1 MREVYL
7 DEDLAMAVA
16 ELGELRGKLAEVFDV
31 RAAIGLLSWDQ
42 EVNMP
47 PKAAPARGQ
56 QLATLSGVAHRMFT
70 DKGVGELLRRLGE
83 AKGLCADERRLVS
96 ETAYDYGRA
105 TKLPES
111 FVTRFSE
118 AASRGFHAW
127 IKAKKDNRFSG
138 FQQELDTLVGL
149 CRERAELMGYEG
161 SPYNA
166 LLEDYER
173 GLRVEALRPMFA
185 TLARRQSALIG
196 KIVKSP
202 KQADLSWL
210 DAAWDAGKQW
220 DFTLRLLK
228 DMGYDFAAGRQDKA
242 EHPFTSEFDL
252 YDVRV
257 TTHLYEDNLFAGMMA
272 SLHEGGHA
280 LYEQGLREE
289 DRRTPLGQ
297 AVSLGIHESQSR
309 MWENLVGQS
318 RPFWNHYGEVLRGY
332 FPQELKGVSAEQI
345 FRAVNH
351 VEPTLRRLE
360 ADECTYNLHII
371 LRFEIEVDLIEGRL
385 KTADVPAR
393 WNELMKK
400 YLGLDVPDDAQGC
413 LQDVHWSHGALGYF
427 PTYTLGNVYGAQ
439 MFDRIQQDIPEL
451 WTQIGQGNFCA
462 LLGWLR
468 EKVHRVGRRR
478 LPAEIVRD
486 ATGKDPGVEPY
497 LRYLEGKYG
506 ELYGL

>member
-1 MREVYL
+1 
-7 DEDLAMAVA
+7 MAVA
-16 ELGELRGKLAEVFDV
+16 ELDALRGKLAEVFDV

-56 QLATLSGVAHRMFT
+56 QLATLSSLAHRLFT
-70 DKGVGELLRRLGE
+70 DRAMGEMIQRLGD
-83 AKGLCADERRLVS
+83 AKGLSADEQKMVA
-96 ETAYDYGRA
+96 ETAYDYRRA

-111 FVTRFSE
+111 FVSRFAE
-118 AASRGFHAW
+118 ATSRGFQAW
-127 IKAKKDNRFSG
+127 IQAKKNSKFSE
-138 FQQELDTLVGL
+138 FQSELSTLVDL
-149 CRERAELMGYEG
+149 CRERADLMGYEG

-185 TLARRQSALIG
+185 TLADRQSKLIA

-202 KQADLSWL
+202 KQADLKWL
-210 DAAWDAGKQW
+210 DQKWDTNKQW

-228 DMGYDFAAGRQDKA
+228 DMGYDFNAGRQDKA

-252 YDVRV
+252 FDVRV
-257 TTHLYEDNLFAGMMA
+257 TTHVYEDNLFAGMMA

-318 RPFWNHYGEVLRGY
+318 RPFWAHYGEVLRGF
-332 FPQELKGVSAEQI
+332 FPDEMKNVTPDMLYRS
-345 FRAVNH
+345 VNH

-385 KTADVPAR
+385 KVADVPAR

-400 YLGLDVPDDAQGC
+400 YLGLDVPDDANGC

-439 MFDRIQQDIPEL
+439 LFAQIQKDIPEL
-451 WTQIGQGNFCA
+451 WTQIGRGNFCA
-462 LLGWLR
+462 LFGWLR
-468 EKVHRVGRRR
+468 EHVHRVGRRR

-486 ATGKDPGVEPY
+486 ATGKEPGVEPY
-497 LRYLEGKYG
+497 LSYLETKYS

>member
-1 MREVYL
+1 MPVAGL
-7 DEDLAMAVA
+7 DE
-16 ELGELRGKLAEVFDV
+16 LRTKLAEVFDV
-31 RAAIGLLSWDQ
+31 RAAVGLLNWDQ

-47 PKAAPARGQ
+47 PKAADARGQ
-56 QLATLSGVAHRMFT
+56 QLGTLSSIAHRLFT
-70 DKGVGELLRRLGE
+70 DRSIGELLKRLYGPHGLAADE
-83 AKGLCADERRLVS
+83 AKLVS

-111 FVTRFSE
+111 FVARFAE
-118 AASRGFHAW
+118 ATSRGFQSW
-127 IKAKKDNRFSG
+127 IRAKKASDFKLFRP
-138 FQQELDTLVGL
+138 ELETLVEL
-149 CRERAELMGYEG
+149 CRERAELMGYED

-185 TLARRQSALIG
+185 TLAQRQSALIAR
-196 KIVKSP
+196 IVKSP
-202 KQADLSWL
+202 KQADLAWL
-210 DAAWDAGKQW
+210 DQKWDTSKQW

-228 DMGYDFAAGRQDKA
+228 DMGYDFDAGRQDKA

-252 YDVRV
+252 FDVRV
-257 TTHLYEDNLFAGMMA
+257 TTHVYEDNLFAGMMA

-280 LYEQGLREE
+280 LYEQGLRVE

-318 RPFWNHYGEVLRGY
+318 RAFWSHYGEVLRGF
-332 FPQELKGVSAEQI
+332 FPEEMKSVTPDQLYRS
-345 FRAVNH
+345 VNH

-385 KTADVPAR
+385 KTAEVPER
-393 WNELMKK
+393 WAALMKQ

-413 LQDVHWSHGALGYF
+413 LQDVHWSHGAFGYF

-439 MFDRIQQDIPEL
+439 LFEQIQRDLPAL
-451 WTQIGQGNFCA
+451 WEQIGQGNFCA
-462 LLGWLR
+462 LLSWLR
-468 EKVHRVGRRR
+468 EKVHRVGRRK

-497 LRYLEGKYG
+497 LRYLETKYG
-506 ELYGL
+506 ALYGL